1 MTTPSGLTKK
11 ARSAGDRPIRPAPP
25 EPAGVSA
32 HELSKRYHA
41 GAVALDHVDLDCP
54 AGEITVLV
62 GPSGCGKTTLL
73 RSIAGLEQPTN
84 GSIRIGGRDV
94 TRTEPQRRGV
104 AMVFQNYALYPDKTA
119 RDNIAFPL
127 RMARVTKADRNK
139 RIDAV
144 AQLLRLDG
152 LLDRKPSELSGGQ
165 RQRVGIG
172 RALVRG
178 PSVLLMDEPLSNLDA
193 QLRVEMRAELLALQ
207 RELGTTMVY
216 VTHDQV
222 EALTLG
228 STVVVMNS
236 GKVSQAGTPEQVYAR
251 PENAFVAGFLGGM
264 NLVDGHVD
272 NGHLVSGEAR
282 ISLPTRLHSFH
293 GRRITLGIRPESLSR
308 GRAGDNELGATGQ
321 VVLTELLGSD
331 RMVHIGGYA
340 SALRMRE
347 EHHTPVGSSVAV
359 RANASD
365 IHVFLPDRDG
375 ERAELS

>member
-1 MTTPSGLTKK
+1 MTTPTDLTEK
-11 ARSAGDRPIRPAPP
+11 AQSVADTHPAHP
-25 EPAGVSA
+25 EPAGVSI
-32 HELSKRYHA
+32 HGLSKRYHA
-41 GAVALDHVDLDCP
+41 GAVALDHIDLDCP

-84 GSIRIGGRDV
+84 GSIRIGGHDV
-94 TRTEPQRRGV
+94 THTEPQRRGV

-119 RDNIAFPL
+119 RENIAFPL
-127 RMARVTKADRNK
+127 RMARVTKAERNN

-144 AQLLRLDG
+144 AQLLRLEG
-152 LLDRKPSELSGGQ
+152 LLDRKPAELSGGQ

-207 RELGTTMVY
+207 RDLGTTMVY

-228 STVVVMNS
+228 STVVVMNG
-236 GKVSQAGTPEQVYAR
+236 GKISQAGIPEQVYTR

-264 NLVDGHVD
+264 NLIDGHVD
-272 NGHLVSGEAR
+272 TRHLISGEAR
-282 ISLPTRLHSFH
+282 ISLPRHLHSFH

-308 GRAGDNELGATGQ
+308 GRASDDELGATGP

-331 RMVHIGGYA
+331 RMIHIGGY
-340 SALRMRE
+340 STALRMRE
-347 EHHTPVGSSVAV
+347 EHHTPVGDSVAV
-359 RANASD
+359 RADAAD

-375 ERAELS
+375 ERAQLP